1 MGGAQV
7 GRDRSRGR
15 GRHRVPRLG
24 GPLSVDRPLR
34 AQMKIDRKAFEAIQA
49 HGAEG
54 YPDEICGLML
64 GSDHVVTDV
73 RRARNIIVDRSRD
86 RYEIDP
92 LDQIRIQREADA
104 AGLEVIGYYHSH
116 PDHPAQ
122 ASRFDTERAWA
133 GYVYLIVAIHQGKP
147 VDANAFVAA
156 RDGGPFRPEP
166 VEVV

>member
-1 MGGAQV
+1 QV
-7 GRDRSRGR
+7 KVQRSAM
-15 GRHRVPRLG
+15 
-24 GPLSVDRPLR
+24 D
-34 AQMKIDRKAFEAIQA
+34 AIEA

-64 GSDHVVTDV
+64 GTDRVVTEV
-73 RRARNIIVDRSRD
+73 RRARNIIVERSRD

-104 AGLEVIGYYHSH
+104 AGLDILGYYHSP

-122 ASRFDTERAWA
+122 ASRFDPERAWA
-133 GYVYLIVAIHQGKP
+133 GYVYVIVSIEKGKP

-156 RDGGPFRPEP
+156 IDGGPFHAEP
-166 VEVV
+166 LEIT

>member
-1 MGGAQV
+1 
-7 GRDRSRGR
+7 
-15 GRHRVPRLG
+15 
-24 GPLSVDRPLR
+24 
-34 AQMKIDRKAFEAIQA
+34 MKIRPPAFAAIQA

-64 GSDHVVTDV
+64 GTDRVVTEV
-73 RRARNIIVDRSRD
+73 RRARNIIVERSRD

-104 AGLEVIGYYHSH
+104 AGLDIVGYYHSH

-133 GYVYLIVAIHQGKP
+133 GYVYVIVSIEKGKP
-147 VDANAFVAA
+147 VDANAFVTDQ
-156 RDGGPFRPEP
+156 DGGPFHAEP
-166 VEVV
+166 LEIS